1 MDTREKNHA
10 ELAPSR
16 SLREAILEERLKEAE
31 NIERATD
38 RRGSELARLEIL
50 EANLGDAF
58 DDIPEADDRFAL
70 LLSPSEP
77 ARLWVDMMAYVAMD
91 ATARTYRFIWNGG
104 AGRRVLAE
112 SEDVAEMKAHILNYV
127 AGQIVARE
135 RQIQGLAERQT
146 PSPPNASQTKRNI
159 GVVIWAF
166 AIGLLTG
173 AFCLL
178 ALAYLI
184 TP

>member
-31 NIERATD
+31 SIDRVTD

-77 ARLWVDMMAYVAMD
+77 ARLWVDMLAYVAMD
-91 ATARTYRFIWNGG
+91 APARTYRLIWNGG

-112 SEDVAEMKAHILNYV
+112 TEDVAEMKNHVLDYV

-135 RQIQGLAERQT
+135 RQLQGLADRQAMRA
-146 PSPPNASQTKRNI
+146 PVSSRARRGI
-159 GVVIWAF
+159 GIVVWAF
-166 AIGLLTG
+166 VIGLLTG